1 MAEWTNKQWGALIGG
16 LALFLVFLIG
26 LEQTA
31 VVALFAVAGYFVG
44 KYLDGEIDPEDIRAC
59 AQGRG
64 QGRDQRQAEGYPV
77 GSRGLR

>member
-44 KYLDGEIDPEDIRAC
+44 KYLDGEIDPEDIRA
-59 AQGRG
+59 QGRG
-64 QGRDQRQAEGYPV
+64 QDRDQRQPEGYPV